1 MSQSNK
7 VRSVLRNFEQI
18 IDELPIFLLRLEEIN
33 SAVDDRIQWR
43 EFKFCFKVATS
54 KVVSKLLNFRSNFD
68 VTRFMKI
75 IFSVW
80 NSFESK
86 CSPRNFQGCRCKTVF
101 SSAKRGVHARFIKFR
116 LTPIFESSYFSGTS
130 RRTRI

>member
-54 KVVSKLLNFRSNFD
+54 KVVSRLINFKS
-68 VTRFMKI
+68 MLS
-75 IFSVW
+75 IFLI
-80 NSFESK
+80 N
-86 CSPRNFQGCRCKTVF
+86 
-101 SSAKRGVHARFIKFR
+101 
-116 LTPIFESSYFSGTS
+116 L
-130 RRTRI
+130 